1 MVQLTTRK
9 TALVLYGVLLV
20 LPTLVLGGLL
30 WYQLR
35 SDHEAELAAV
45 PGDAADAA
53 RRMTEAIKRRLADL
67 VEREESRPFY
77 HYKKTYFP
85 PGTIGAELAFAPSP
99 LSSGSVPRGVI
110 GWFSYRSNGDP
121 LATIEVYGGDRA
133 NDPRWNDEAAA
144 LTNSVQALVRHDQQD
159 VLLVQSMR
167 LRSMRTD
174 VLPLAAAAVNLSP
187 EEDIDCLRD
196 ELPALRGLQA
206 ETTKVHVF
214 SMHLRFYIEENGTP
228 RILASR
234 SVAVEANK
242 RLLEMP
248 SCFANMGGDTA
259 LVQGF
264 FIDPEWLFSEMPSS
278 VARQVLDVTQEF
290 VPFGS
295 TELRPLDRAQVIRI
309 LPVKELGFEIYHKP
323 DEAYGPLEVVM
334 NTRNLE
340 ARFRSQSLHFF
351 GVAGMLILSLST
363 GMALLLRSVR
373 RDLEAARRTENF
385 VAAVTH
391 ELRTPLSSIRLYGE
405 MLQDGWVE
413 DPEKRAE
420 YYRRIVRETGRLET
434 LVERVLE
441 KSQIT
446 SNEARPE
453 PSDLNRVLSG
463 IAPALC
469 ETGDPSGA
477 TDLVFELTPD
487 LPLVLLNAESVRSIV
502 GNLVE
507 NARKYAPVP
516 VGNASA
522 EPIRVVTRLVHE
534 HVVLEVKDRGPG
546 IPPAEKSRIFEAFY
560 RVGNEATRTARG
572 TGLGLHLVALQAQ
585 AMQARVQVLDRK
597 GGGTVFR
604 VTFKAAGSEPTGT
617 ERT

>member
-1 MVQLTTRK
+1 MVQLTTRN

-20 LPTLVLGGLL
+20 LPTLVLGGLH
-30 WYQLR
+30 WHQLR
-35 SDHEAELAAV
+35 SDHEAALAAV

-53 RRMTEAIKRRLADL
+53 RRLTEAMKRRLSDL
-67 VEREESRPFY
+67 VEREEVRPFY
-77 HYKKTYFP
+77 HYKKSYFP
-85 PGTIGAELAFAPSP
+85 PGTIGAELAFVPSP
-99 LSSGSVPRGVI
+99 LASGPVPQGVL
-110 GWFSYRSNGDP
+110 GWFSYRASSEP
-121 LATIEVYGGDRA
+121 ETSIEVYGGDRA
-133 NDPRWNDEAAA
+133 NGAGWSNEAARLA
-144 LTNSVQALVRHDQQD
+144 RAVRDLIDHDRQE
-159 VLLVQSMR
+159 VIWIRTMR
-167 LRSMRTD
+167 MRSMRTD
-174 VLPLAAAAVNLSP
+174 LLPLPAAAINLSP
-187 EEDIDCLRD
+187 EEDVDCLRD
-196 ELPALRGLQA
+196 ELPALRNLQT
-206 ETTKVHVF
+206 ESTKVHVF
-214 SMHLRFYIEENGTP
+214 AMHLRFYVEPDGTP

-234 SVAVEANK
+234 TVLVDPDK
-242 RLLEMP
+242 RLREMP
-248 SCFANMGGDTA
+248 SCFDNLGWGAS

-264 FIDPEWLFSEMPSS
+264 FIDPRWLFTEMPSS
-278 VARQVLDVTQEF
+278 LARQVLDVTQEF

-295 TELRPLDRAQVIRI
+295 AAPRPLDQTEVIKI
-309 LPVKELGFEIYHKP
+309 LPVKELGFETYHKA
-323 DEAYGPLEVVM
+323 DESYGELEVVM
-334 NTRNLE
+334 NTRDLE
-340 ARFRSQSLHFF
+340 TRFRSQSLHFF
-351 GVAGMLILSLST
+351 GVAAMLILSLST

-453 PSDLNRVLSG
+453 PGDLNRVLAAL
-463 IAPALC
+463 APSLC
-469 ETGDPSGA
+469 EVGNGRDA
-477 TDLVFELTPD
+477 TDLVFELAPE
-487 LPLVLLNAESVRSIV
+487 LPPVLLNPEGVRSIV
-502 GNLVE
+502 ANLVE

-516 VGNASA
+516 VGVASA
-522 EPIRVVTRLVHE
+522 EPIRVVTRLVHGN
-534 HVVLEVKDRGPG
+534 VVLEVKDRGPG

-585 AMQARVQVLDRK
+585 AMQARVQALDRK

-604 VTFKAAGSEPTGT
+604 VTFRTAANTTDSGIA
-617 ERT
+617 